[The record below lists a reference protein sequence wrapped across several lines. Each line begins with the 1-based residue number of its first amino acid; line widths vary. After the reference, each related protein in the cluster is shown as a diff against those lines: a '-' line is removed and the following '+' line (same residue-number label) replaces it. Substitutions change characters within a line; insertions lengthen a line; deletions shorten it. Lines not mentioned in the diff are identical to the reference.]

1 MKNADLEPDNF
12 TNPLPDPDDP
22 FAPLPTEVADPQA
35 ACQRRRRRRH
45 ILLGS
50 AGFLALAL
58 AVAVGLRY
66 FVPYA
71 TESRVRGFVTNVERR
86 GLLFKTFEGEMITNE
101 MLTDTTRIYQ
111 RSVTFSVPDDS
122 LARELQ
128 QRQSTGRPVILLTK
142 RYHGSL
148 PWRGAS
154 TTIVTD
160 IIE

>member
-1 MKNADLEPDNF
+1 MCIRD
-12 TNPLPDPDDP
+12 
-22 FAPLPTEVADPQA
+22 
-35 ACQRRRRRRH
+35 
-45 ILLGS
+45 S
-50 AGFLALAL
+50 
-58 AVAVGLRY
+58 
-66 FVPYA
+66 
-71 TESRVRGFVTNVERR
+71 
-86 GLLFKTFEGEMITNE
+86 FKTFEGEMITNE

>member
-1 MKNADLEPDNF
+1 MKNDDLEPDNF

-35 ACQRRRRRRH
+35 ACQRRRRRH

-50 AGFLALAL
+50 AAFLALAL

-142 RYHGSL
+142 RYHGTL

-154 TTIVTD
+154 TTVVTD